1 MKEYKFYENIITG
14 EYIMQQKCGELV
26 HYFNTKVQPLKIKDL
41 TAYREITEAQ
51 FLNQTTQKN

>member
-14 EYIMQQKCGELV
+14 EYIMQQKCGKLV
-26 HYFNTKVQPLKIKDL
+26 HYFNTKMQPLKIKDL
-41 TAYREITEAQ
+41 TAYRETTEDK

>member
-26 HYFNTKVQPLKIKDL
+26 HFFNTRMQPLKIRDL
-41 TAYREITEAQ
+41 TAYRETTEAQ
-51 FLNQTTQKN
+51 FLNQATRKS